1 MARREIMLLV
11 AFVSVIF
18 VSRKYVSRI
27 RLKNP
32 DILAWQHVY
41 GHGRLIDGAKDNRK
55 NEYSFCKNIESR
67 KIQVT

>member
-1 MARREIMLLV
+1 MLLV
-11 AFVSVIF
+11 TFVLVIL
-18 VSRKYVSRI
+18 VTRKYVSRI

-32 DILAWQHVY
+32 DILAWQHV
-41 GHGRLIDGAKDNRK
+41 GRLIDGAKDNRK

>member
-1 MARREIMLLV
+1 MLLV
-11 AFVSVIF
+11 AFVLVIL
-18 VSRKYVSRI
+18 VTRKYISSI
-27 RLKNP
+27 RLKTP

-41 GHGRLIDGAKDNRK
+41 GHGRLIDGAKDNRE

>member
-1 MARREIMLLV
+1 MFLV
-11 AFVSVIF
+11 AFVFVIL
-18 VSRKYVSRI
+18 VTRKYVSRI
-27 RLKNP
+27 CLKTP

-41 GHGRLIDGAKDNRK
+41 GHGRLIDGVKDNRK

>member
-1 MARREIMLLV
+1 MVRSEVMLLV
-11 AFVSVIF
+11 AFVLVIL
-18 VSRKYVSRI
+18 VTRKYISRI
-27 RLKNP
+27 RLKTP

-41 GHGRLIDGAKDNRK
+41 GHGRLIDGAKDNRE

>member
-11 AFVSVIF
+11 AFVSVIL
-18 VSRKYVSRI
+18 VTRKYVSRI

-32 DILAWQHVY
+32 DILAWQHVQC
-41 GHGRLIDGAKDNRK
+41 HGRVIDGAKDNRK

>member
-1 MARREIMLLV
+1 MFLV
-11 AFVSVIF
+11 AFVLVIL
-18 VSRKYVSRI
+18 VTRKYISRI
-27 RLKNP
+27 RLKTP

-41 GHGRLIDGAKDNRK
+41 GHGRLIDGAKDNRE

>member
-1 MARREIMLLV
+1 MFLV
-11 AFVSVIF
+11 AFVLVIL

-27 RLKNP
+27 CLKTP
-32 DILAWQHVY
+32 DILAWQDVY

-55 NEYSFCKNIESR
+55 NEYSFCENSESR

>member
-1 MARREIMLLV
+1 MRNEVMLLV
-11 AFVSVIF
+11 AFVLVF
-18 VSRKYVSRI
+18 LVTRKYVSRI
-27 RLKNP
+27 RLKTP

>member
-1 MARREIMLLV
+1 MFLV
-11 AFVSVIF
+11 AFVLVIL

-27 RLKNP
+27 CLKTP
-32 DILAWQHVY
+32 DILAWQDVY
-41 GHGRLIDGAKDNRK
+41 GHGRLIDGAKDNRE

>member
-1 MARREIMLLV
+1 MLLV
-11 AFVSVIF
+11 AFVLVILIT
-18 VSRKYVSRI
+18 RKYISRI
-27 RLKNP
+27 RLKTP

-41 GHGRLIDGAKDNRK
+41 GHGRLIDGAKDNRE

>member
-1 MARREIMLLV
+1 MLLV
-11 AFVSVIF
+11 AFVMVIL
-18 VSRKYVSRI
+18 VTHKYVSRI

-41 GHGRLIDGAKDNRK
+41 GYGRLIDGAKDNRK
-55 NEYSFCKNIESR
+55 LEYSFCKNIESR

>member
-1 MARREIMLLV
+1 MFLV
-11 AFVSVIF
+11 AFVLVIL

-27 RLKNP
+27 CRKTP
-32 DILAWQHVY
+32 DILAWQDVY
-41 GHGRLIDGAKDNRK
+41 GHGRLIDGAKDNRE

>member
-1 MARREIMLLV
+1 MLLA
-11 AFVSVIF
+11 AFVLVIL
-18 VSRKYVSRI
+18 VTRKYVSRI
-27 RLKNP
+27 CLKTP

-41 GHGRLIDGAKDNRK
+41 GHGRLIDGAKDNRE

>member
-1 MARREIMLLV
+1 MLLV
-11 AFVSVIF
+11 TFVLVIL
-18 VSRKYVSRI
+18 VTRKYVSRI

-41 GHGRLIDGAKDNRK
+41 GHGRLIDGAKYNRE